1 MLGSQTR
8 GGRMEGADKSTE
20 LWRHPKGF
28 FEVPKAFHDLISYTR
43 ETKSVK
49 LQSRRIDPTPS
60 SNILKK
66 KDSVCSIHT
75 HTEKECVC
83 VWKRMKEG
91 ERERERGSERLR
103 VLRVQFERKTFLLS
117 RERTVGHEGNNKWW
131 LKDLMRKGGR
141 EREGGQVRE
150 RERERERERTSKG
163 VRWALIC
170 WPCNGR
176 IKVRFSFIDDGIQIE
191 KCFPPV
197 LEWYRTQLDFLFDP
211 LTTKILCDSF
221 CKFIDV
227 LLIE

>member
-141 EREGGQVRE
+141 ERERGDEWE
-150 RERERERERTSKG
+150 RERERERERRKECDGHWFVDRVMDASK
-163 VRWALIC
+163 W
-170 WPCNGR
+170 
-176 IKVRFSFIDDGIQIE
+176 
-191 KCFPPV
+191 
-197 LEWYRTQLDFLFDP
+197 DFLSSMTVFRLKNVSRLFLND
-211 LTTKILCDSF
+211 
-221 CKFIDV
+221 
-227 LLIE
+227 IERCCAWFSLRSVNNENFVRLFL